1 MQTSLQIFVLVAV
14 VAALVLCGAVYK
26 PRNAS
31 DPRLLAALVITGGL
45 IIPIC
50 LFVLWNQAHAAS
62 RLATLGL
69 RPHPAF
75 RHAVGVA
82 YGTGAN
88 AQWVF
93 KVDASPSEVS
103 AFYKEPVNHSGWN
116 LRAAHSDR
124 LILQDD
130 SRRINVLFRGED
142 SGSTVAFQLKS
153 ERHGLTK

>member
-1 MQTSLQIFVLVAV
+1 MQASLLIFVLVAV
-14 VAALVLCGAVYK
+14 ITALILCGAVYK
-26 PRNAS
+26 TRNAS

-45 IIPIC
+45 IIPIF
-50 LFVLWNQAHAAS
+50 LFVLWNQSQAES
-62 RLATLGL
+62 RLAALGL
-69 RPHPAF
+69 TPHPAF

-82 YGTGAN
+82 YGTGVN

-124 LILQDD
+124 LILQDE
-130 SRRINVLFRGED
+130 SRRINVIFRGEN
-142 SGSTVAFQLKS
+142 SGSTVAFQLKTQ
-153 ERHGLTK
+153 RLGPAK

>member
-1 MQTSLQIFVLVAV
+1 MQASLLIFVLVAV
-14 VAALVLCGAVYK
+14 ITALILCGAVYK
-26 PRNAS
+26 TRNAS

-62 RLATLGL
+62 RLAALGL
-69 RPHPAF
+69 TPHPAF

-82 YGTGAN
+82 YGTGVN

-124 LILQDD
+124 LILQDE
-130 SRRINVLFRGED
+130 SRRINVIFRGEN
-142 SGSTVAFQLKS
+142 SGSTVAFQLKTQ
-153 ERHGLTK
+153 RLGPAK